1 MVKKQEIR
9 WITGVKGCCCIS
21 VVLLHL
27 LACMFPSAQN
37 GGIKYLPIT
46 GMYNYIQLTPIN
58 IFFNGSFAVYIFWT
72 LSSFL
77 LTRSY
82 YIHQNAKML
91 VRKDISKFFRIS
103 SSVIIVSCI
112 GFLLLKCGLY
122 YHLQAGELIE
132 NSFWTNERDYS
143 NFGING
149 LISEL
154 IWKDWLV
161 NSIMIPPL
169 WTLRFEFVGS
179 ILVTMLLVTEQG
191 KNKRLLIFLSVL
203 LLGGGS
209 LAAYIC
215 FFSGMFLANIY
226 EKENEKPWGIVFF
239 GIGVIMGAYPPT
251 GIPVDGMYHYIYKYI
266 ISNFNTLTDSVSGV
280 IVWYVISAFLVL
292 FGIMKSKQLMKMLS
306 NRLFHFLGSISFYI
320 YICHIP
326 VIWSIGAFSFYILY
340 TNNNDIFLS
349 ALFCTITSIVVTILC
364 ACLLKK
370 INDVFLENKIRMV
383 TLGLLK
389 NDVESKIINE

>member
-9 WITGVKGCCCIS
+9 WITGVKGCCCIT

-27 LACMFPSAQN
+27 LACLFPAAHN
-37 GGIKYLPIT
+37 GGVKYLPIT

-72 LSSFL
+72 LSAFL

-82 YIHQNAKML
+82 YNNPNGKML
-91 VRKDISKFFRIS
+91 VRKNVSKFLRIS
-103 SSVIIVSCI
+103 SSVIIVSCVA
-112 GFLLLKCGLY
+112 FLLLKCGMY
-122 YHLQAGELIE
+122 FHLQAGELIE

-143 NFGING
+143 NFGIYE
-149 LISEL
+149 LITEL
-154 IWKDWLV
+154 IWKNWFV

-179 ILVTMLLVTEQG
+179 IVVSMLLVTEQG
-191 KNKRLLIFLSVL
+191 KNKRLLLFLSVL

-209 LAAYIC
+209 LVVYIC
-215 FFSGMFLANIY
+215 FFSGMLLAHIY
-226 EKENEKPWGIVFF
+226 EKENENHWGILFF

-266 ISNFNTLTDSVSGV
+266 ISNYNILTNSVSGV
-280 IVWYVISAFLVL
+280 IAWYVISAFLIL
-292 FGIMKSKQLMKMLS
+292 FGIIKSKQLMKMLS
-306 NRLFHFLGSISFYI
+306 NRLFHFLGSISIYI

-326 VIWSIGAFSFYILY
+326 VIWSIGAFSFYTLY
-340 TNNNDIFLS
+340 TNNHSIFLS
-349 ALFCTITSIVVTILC
+349 ALICSVTSMVVTILC
-364 ACLLKK
+364 AYLLKK
-370 INDVFLENKIRMV
+370 INDTFLENKIKAV
-383 TLGLLK
+383 TLRLVK
-389 NDVESKIINE
+389 NDTESKIINE